1 MSSPAQLSPAQRE
14 EVLEEMNRILAD
26 SGFNRSK
33 RCVMLFTHLVNCAL
47 RGDRSEFKERTLGI
61 EVFGRDPSY
70 DSQADPIVRMTAN
83 EIRKRL
89 AQYYYG
95 AQRPAHNVKIH
106 LDRGTYF
113 PEFHFAGSDNF
124 EADETETPEDTSV
137 PLVVLP
143 TETLELE
150 ATNTFARFPLERKWL
165 LWIGAGILAIAAGS
179 DFYYYVYAPSG
190 QHLSWKPLL
199 QFDQPFLWIGIVILA
214 IAAGAASLFTIRGR
228 SRQYLFWK
236 PLLQFDHPLV
246 VCLADTPF
254 PMGTSAEDRAQA
266 IAVTTTPGKSTLAS
280 ASPDSIPTAPFLDA
294 STAIRIA
301 NWLGIHGRKILL
313 HRASIITLRMFRQG
327 PAVLIGGFNNPWSLT
342 LLSRLRYRLHF
353 DPVTQEKWIE
363 DTQNPSIRDWKIK
376 ARSRYSD
383 SFVDYALISRYWDRD
398 TENWIVAVSSLALHG
413 LHAASDLITNRSH
426 ERTLPSI
433 VNSNA
438 NVQIVLKTSVMNGTA
453 GPPQIVSTHTW

>member
-47 RGDRSEFKERTLGI
+47 RGERNEFKERTLGI

-95 AQRPAHNVKIH
+95 AQHSSQSVKIH

-113 PEFHFAGSDNF
+113 PEFHFAGSDQF
-124 EADETETPEDTSV
+124 EADETEVLEESSV
-137 PLVVLP
+137 PLLEIP
-143 TETLELE
+143 TDTPAIEG
-150 ATNTFARFPLERKWL
+150 TNAFARLLFERRWV
-165 LWIGAGILAIAAGS
+165 LWIGIGILAIAVGS
-179 DFYYYVYAPSG
+179 ALFSYVSAPSG
-190 QHLSWKPLL
+190 QHMSWKPLI
-199 QFDQPFLWIGIVILA
+199 QFDQTFLWIGIVILA
-214 IAAGAASLFTIRGR
+214 IAAGTASLYTIRGH
-228 SRQYLFWK
+228 SRQYQFWK

-266 IAVTTTPGKSTLAS
+266 IAVTTTPGKNTLAS

-327 PAVLIGGFNNPWSLT
+327 PMAKKK
-342 LLSRLRYRLHF
+342 LLMLKLF
-353 DPVTQEKWIE
+353 
-363 DTQNPSIRDWKIK
+363 
-376 ARSRYSD
+376 
-383 SFVDYALISRYWDRD
+383 
-398 TENWIVAVSSLALHG
+398 
-413 LHAASDLITNRSH
+413 
-426 ERTLPSI
+426 
-433 VNSNA
+433 
-438 NVQIVLKTSVMNGTA
+438 LKTRPVQKSYLRM
-453 GPPQIVSTHTW
+453 